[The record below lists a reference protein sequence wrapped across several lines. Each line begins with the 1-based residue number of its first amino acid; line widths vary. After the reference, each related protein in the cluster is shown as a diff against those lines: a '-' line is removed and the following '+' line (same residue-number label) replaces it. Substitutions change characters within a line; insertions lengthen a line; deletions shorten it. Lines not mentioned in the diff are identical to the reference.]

1 MDRGVAV
8 PRRTTTMDLHLAT
21 TAKFAVIEAG
31 AAPAGASLAPPAPAA
46 SFGLPSPPLAPA
58 APAAAAA
65 DAGNAAAEADALAD
79 EISALEAQITKKG
92 AEIKTL
98 KVRARSRRG
107 GIIDS

>member
-1 MDRGVAV
+1 
-8 PRRTTTMDLHLAT
+8 MDLHLAT

-65 DAGNAAAEADALAD
+65 DAGNAAEADALAD

-107 GIIDS
+107 GIINS